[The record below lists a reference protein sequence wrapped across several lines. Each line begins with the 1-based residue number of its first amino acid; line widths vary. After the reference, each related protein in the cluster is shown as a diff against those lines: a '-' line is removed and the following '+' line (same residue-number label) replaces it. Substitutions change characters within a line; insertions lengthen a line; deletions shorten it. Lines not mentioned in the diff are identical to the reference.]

1 MLFYET
7 HHEIIGMKQNTF
19 IQYIDDL
26 FFHYNIALG
35 LSLKHGRRTSDYA

>member
-7 HHEIIGMKQNTF
+7 HHEIIGMKQNTCT
-19 IQYIDDL
+19 QYIDDL